1 MIRYKHLGLIL
12 DSGINRNMK
21 KIFLLFSLTLAINAF
36 TDNIIY
42 EAGNVLE
49 SKKRTTP
56 AVLYHYKNDLV
67 RLLDSRVFGQY
78 GRSSGNSRDIYP
90 IRKGDKIRL
99 LESLR
104 NGEMFKVQ
112 LLEGRRQGS
121 FYYFIETKTL
131 KHFVL
136 IESNSSN
143 TK

>member
-1 MIRYKHLGLIL
+1 MVGCWPLGIIL
-12 DSGINRNMK
+12 NSGINSQVK
-21 KIFLLFSLTLAINAF
+21 KVFLLLSLSLTINILAEGIV
-36 TDNIIY
+36 Y
-42 EAGNVLE
+42 EAGNELE

-78 GRSSGNSRDIYP
+78 GRSSGNARDVYQ

-104 NGEMFKVQ
+104 NGEMYKVQ
-112 LLEGRRQGS
+112 LLEGRKKGS
-121 FYYFIETKTL
+121 YYFFIETKSL
-131 KHFVL
+131 RHFSL